1 MSGQPAA
8 VITTMPDPNKLR
20 RGPNPKEERLY
31 DQIVAAIIAKKL
43 RPGERLNESEL
54 AKAQHLSRTRV
65 RRVLD
70 KLEKEQIVRFE
81 LNRGAFIS
89 RPSVREARET
99 YEARI
104 FIEEAVVR
112 LLCRRARPRVTN
124 FMGEYLVREAE
135 AYQQQKSGL
144 SSISSDFHIL
154 LAEAVG
160 NSVLLDFTRS
170 LVQRCIV
177 ITSLY
182 EWPERDPCLIHEHAD
197 IIEAIEAGDVEEAVL
212 RMRHH
217 MSHVQDNIKLHDS
230 ANDELDVYKVI
241 DRS

>member
-1 MSGQPAA
+1 MTGQPAT
-8 VITTMPDPNKLR
+8 VFTTTSDLNKPR

-54 AKAQHLSRTRV
+54 AKAQELSRTRV

-70 KLEKEQIVRFE
+70 RLEKEQVVRFE

-89 RPSVREARET
+89 RPSVKEARET
-99 YEARI
+99 YEARA

-112 LLCRRARPRVTN
+112 LLCSRAQPRVTS
-124 FMGEYLVREAE
+124 FMGDYLAREAE
-135 AYQQQKSGL
+135 AYKQQKSGL
-144 SSISSDFHIL
+144 ASISSDFHIL
-154 LAEAVG
+154 LAEAAG
-160 NSVLLDFTRS
+160 NSVLLGFIRS

-177 ITSLY
+177 INSLY
-182 EWPERDPCLIHEHAD
+182 EWPERDSCLIHEHTD

-217 MSHVQDNIKLHDS
+217 MSHVAKSIKLQDS
-230 ANDELDVYKVI
+230 ADDELDVYKRVG
-241 DRS
+241 RS

>member
-1 MSGQPAA
+1 MTGRPAA

-54 AKAQHLSRTRV
+54 AKAQDLSRTRV

-70 KLEKEQIVRFE
+70 RLEKEQVVRFE

-89 RPSVREARET
+89 RPSVREAQET

-104 FIEEAVVR
+104 FIEEAIVR
-112 LLCRRARPRVTN
+112 LVCRHARPRITN
-124 FMGEYLVREAE
+124 LMGEYLVLEAE
-135 AYQQQKSGL
+135 AYKQQKSGL
-144 SSISSDFHIL
+144 SSISADFHIL
-154 LAEAVG
+154 FAEAAD
-160 NSVLLDFTRS
+160 NSVLLGFIRT
-170 LVQRCIV
+170 LVRRCVV
-177 ITSLY
+177 IQSLY
-182 EWPERDPCLIHEHAD
+182 EWPERDPCLLHEHAD
-197 IIEAIEAGDVEEAVL
+197 IIEAVEAGDVDEAVL

-217 MSHVQDNIKLHDS
+217 LSHVQDTIKLHAS
-230 ANDELDVYKVI
+230 ANDELDVYKTVG
-241 DRS
+241 RS